1 MWRNDGRTRS
11 NSRAPAGD
19 RSSGPV
25 VTLGALRSIIGSHR
39 SAAVP
44 PARRGSWGAQHQLT
58 AYQTV
63 GIEVEL
69 AFQIRTHPTEI

>member
-11 NSRAPAGD
+11 NSGRLPATG
-19 RSSGPV
+19 SPGPV

-39 SAAVP
+39 SATVP
-44 PARRGSWGAQHQLT
+44 PARRGSWGARHQLT

-69 AFQIRTHPTEI
+69 AFQIRTCPTEI